1 MKEQTSIPVSRVGR
15 AAKFMTAGVKVGG
28 NYLKYFSK
36 KAVRG
41 HASKEDLDE
50 ANAQDIFN
58 SLSQLKGSALKA
70 AQMLSMDQG
79 ILPKVYADK
88 FQLAQYSAPPLSYPL
103 VVNTFKKQLGHR
115 PEVLFDTFSKRAVNA
130 ASIGQ
135 VHQATLG
142 DKKIAVK
149 IQYPGVADSVSND
162 LRIAKPLAAQ
172 IMNVKMRD
180 LEYYME
186 EVETKLLEETDYE
199 LELLRSVELSEACNH
214 MEGVV
219 FPGYYP
225 DLSSKRII
233 TMDWLEGLH
242 IDQWL
247 ETNPSQEERN
257 RVGQALWNFFDYQIH
272 VLKKVHADPHPGNFL
287 ILGDGRLGIIDFGC
301 IKEIPDSFYDEY
313 FQLLHPDLL
322 DDGAALTSLFV
333 QLGLIR
339 ADDSADERAMFDGIF
354 KEMLS
359 LLMMPIHSKHF
370 DFGNDEYFE
379 TIYGL
384 VDGLMRNKQIRKA
397 NAARGSRDG
406 IYINRVYFG
415 LYSILH
421 DLKADI
427 YTATLAKID

>member
-1 MKEQTSIPVSRVGR
+1 MPVSKVGR
-15 AAKFMTAGVKVGG
+15 AAKFMTTGVKVGG

-41 HASKEDLDE
+41 DVSREALDE
-50 ANAQDIFN
+50 ANAEDIFK

-79 ILPKVYADK
+79 ILPKAYADK

-103 VVNTFKKQLGHR
+103 VVNTFKKQLGRR
-115 PEVLFDTFSKRAVNA
+115 PESFFDTFSKRAVNA

-135 VHQATLG
+135 VHQATIG
-142 DKKIAVK
+142 EQTFAVK

-172 IMNVKMRD
+172 IMNVKMRE

-186 EVETKLLEETDYE
+186 EVENKLMEETDYE
-199 LELLRSVELSEACNH
+199 LELNRSVELSEACAH

-219 FPGYYP
+219 FPKYYS
-225 DLSSKRII
+225 DYSSKRII
-233 TMDWLEGLH
+233 TMDWLEGMH

-247 ETNPSQEERN
+247 ETNPSQEDRN
-257 RVGQALWNFFDYQIH
+257 RVGQALWDFFDFQIH
-272 VLKKVHADPHPGNFL
+272 KLKKVHADPHPGNFL
-287 ILGDGRLGIIDFGC
+287 ILSDGQLGIIDFGC
-301 IKEIPDSFYDEY
+301 IKEIPQAFYDEY
-313 FQLLHPDLL
+313 FQLLRPEVLN
-322 DDGAALTSLFV
+322 DDEGLTVLFE

-339 ADDSADERAMFDGIF
+339 ADDSSDEREMFDGIF

-370 DFGNDEYFE
+370 DFGDDDYFE

-384 VDGLMRNKQIRKA
+384 VDGLMRDKKVRKA

-421 DLKADI
+421 DMR
-427 YTATLAKID
+427 AKIDTTTLANIA